1 MSTGLIIVIAIVV
14 ILAIIAIAMLASP
27 KRREQRRLNAER
39 DRAIEHH
46 RGEARQR
53 EERADL
59 ADQRAQEARL
69 EAERVEHEARMERE
83 RAQLHENRADLHQRG
98 LADDELGREGDSTAA
113 TPANGDGRFDGGD
126 YDRGRDDERQQF
138 EEELATGRGEEET
151 RRPRTR

>member
-98 LADDELGREGDSTAA
+98 LADDELRREGDSTAA
-113 TPANGDGRFDGGD
+113 TPANGRFDSGD
-126 YDRGRDDERQQF
+126 YDRGRNDERQQF
-138 EEELATGRGEEET
+138 EEELATGRGEEQT